1 MSIVLH
7 KNDLPG
13 DLDLG
18 KVVAI
23 DTETMGLNF
32 HRDRLCLVQ
41 LSSGDGTAHLVQMSD
56 PEYKAPHLKAL
67 LRDAGVKKIF
77 HFARFD
83 LGILT
88 YSLGVE
94 CPNVYCTKIASKL
107 VRTYTDKHSLR
118 YLCKDLLGIEINKQY
133 QSSDWGAPEL
143 SPEQLSYAASDVYYL
158 HKLKACLDSM
168 LEREGR
174 ADLAQR
180 CFDFL
185 KTRVE
190 LDILGGYDSVLEHY

>member
-1 MSIVLH
+1 MSITLH
-7 KNDLPG
+7 KNDLPD

-23 DTETMGLNF
+23 DTETLGLNPK
-32 HRDRLCLVQ
+32 RDRLCLVQ
-41 LSSGDGTAHLVQMSD
+41 LSNGDGNAHLVQMTDSTFD
-56 PEYKAPHLKAL
+56 APNLKKLVADESVQKL
-67 LRDAGVKKIF
+67 F

-83 LGILT
+83 VAILK

-118 YLCKDLLGIEINKQY
+118 HLCRELIGVELNKQH
-133 QSSDWGAPEL
+133 QSSDWGAEDL
-143 SPEQLSYAASDVYYL
+143 SSEQLSYAANDVYYL
-158 HKLKACLDSM
+158 HQLKKKLDAM

-174 ADLAQR
+174 TALAQS
-180 CFDFL
+180 CFDFVT
-185 KTRVE
+185 TRAD
-190 LDILGGYDSVLEHY
+190 LDLSGWYYDIFEH